1 MLGGHRRQE
10 CLSCHREAVG
20 IPGILPRVEGR
31 CASKSTIVLNS
42 CFLMD
47 SRNRHSLLESL
58 KTIGRNEQ
66 QFIPF
71 AIRSSS
77 SGNGRFAGKQ
87 CLSLSFLHRCLLNY
101 PFLFS
106 LFISTSIF
114 NIYIYILH
122 SLRKKYRVDDINENR
137 DRVNRYNPK
146 SNFDSISFSRF
157 RVIFESN
164 ESRAGPQR

>member
-58 KTIGRNEQ
+58 KTIVGRNEQ
-66 QFIPF
+66 QFIHSRFVRVLQEAVDRRKTISVVFIDAFEIIVFLIPF
-71 AIRSSS
+71 SPTSISNRYVSFACRYRSNQRKLSSS
-77 SGNGRFAGKQ
+77 
-87 CLSLSFLHRCLLNY
+87 
-101 PFLFS
+101 
-106 LFISTSIF
+106 
-114 NIYIYILH
+114 
-122 SLRKKYRVDDINENR
+122 VDLI
-137 DRVNRYNPK
+137 
-146 SNFDSISFSRF
+146 
-157 RVIFESN
+157 
-164 ESRAGPQR
+164 AM

>member
-1 MLGGHRRQE
+1 MRYRGGIAGRLRGGPAILTEFRENTLLGGHRRQE

-58 KTIGRNEQ
+58 KTIVGRNEQ

-77 SGNGRFAGKQ
+77 PGSGRSPENNMCRF
-87 CLSLSFLHRCLLNY
+87 HRCLRNYRFSY
-101 PFLFS
+101 PFFPHFYLQQIR
-106 LFISTSIF
+106 FIRLPISIESTKI
-114 NIYIYILH
+114 
-122 SLRKKYRVDDINENR
+122 E
-137 DRVNRYNPK
+137 
-146 SNFDSISFSRF
+146 
-157 RVIFESN
+157 
-164 ESRAGPQR
+164 